1 MKTNIRPQVCLLCIP
16 LLASAATCAGADRGS
31 VTTMAEPNVPTP
43 KEVVTPAELDK
54 VVPHRDGGEWSE
66 EWITTSLS
74 PRVIR
79 RGEDAGTATYQEC
92 TGYTFLIN
100 SMKRPRLVR
109 LGSGRLVLLATAWL
123 HEAGEENSIILT
135 SDDEGRSWSH
145 PRQVDFHGQLVALGG
160 AKVAVVGGRMP
171 LSDDGGETWSQ
182 LDAAVTMPNGKPWWH
197 HGSAAF
203 DGKRIAAVGYQESE
217 PREPVGWSALS
228 ALRFSDD
235 FGRNWGEPIMLPTE
249 WQTSEGA
256 LTVAPDGA
264 LVVALRSGP
273 RPALLGAL
281 SDHPPAHMV
290 GYNDSWRRL
299 TTARTTDGGRTW
311 TDYQVHFR
319 FGKTHSELITLPN
332 GDILLTYAAR
342 IAELDGRIYRG
353 IEAVISHDNGKTWDW
368 SNRYYLFRWDMHQSM
383 HSPQSVVLSDG
394 RIMTVFLYHYQSTYG
409 KRMVPAAIGMVDA
422 LFWRAE

>member
-1 MKTNIRPQVCLLCIP
+1 
-16 LLASAATCAGADRGS
+16 
-31 VTTMAEPNVPTP
+31 
-43 KEVVTPAELDK
+43 
-54 VVPHRDGGEWSE
+54 
-66 EWITTSLS
+66 
-74 PRVIR
+74 
-79 RGEDAGTATYQEC
+79 
-92 TGYTFLIN
+92 
-100 SMKRPRLVR
+100 
-109 LGSGRLVLLATAWL
+109 
-123 HEAGEENSIILT
+123 
-135 SDDEGRSWSH
+135 
-145 PRQVDFHGQLVALGG
+145 
-160 AKVAVVGGRMP
+160 
-171 LSDDGGETWSQ
+171 
-182 LDAAVTMPNGKPWWH
+182 
-197 HGSAAF
+197 
-203 DGKRIAAVGYQESE
+203 
-217 PREPVGWSALS
+217 
-228 ALRFSDD
+228 
-235 FGRNWGEPIMLPTE
+235 
-249 WQTSEGA
+249 
-256 LTVAPDGA
+256 
-264 LVVALRSGP
+264 
-273 RPALLGAL
+273 
-281 SDHPPAHMV
+281 MV